1 MKVKRWLFFLFAAL
15 LLTASGCQKKD
26 RVVARVYYHKL
37 YLSEVCDNIPEG
49 LSPEDSLSLFNA
61 YVDSWIKEQLVLHEA
76 EKRLSFKEKSFGKQ
90 LEECRKS
97 LLIDAYFQKLA
108 SEMTTEDVSTEEMR
122 SFNRMFDSRYRV
134 DREIVKI
141 NYVKLS
147 RNSKL
152 IAPVKDILFNE
163 SRRKAEKQQLAAML
177 GDSVEYMIDDSTW
190 LYLEDVQAE
199 LPFEV
204 AKDVAQQPQYVE
216 KDEKDFHYIL
226 VVLDHKQQR
235 SVNETEE
242 ERESAR
248 MMIAGQKKRERIDGY
263 VDSLYRKA
271 IQDRIV
277 IR

>member
-1 MKVKRWLFFLFAAL
+1 MKVKRWFFFLCAAL

-26 RVVARVYYHKL
+26 RIVAQVYYHKL
-37 YLSEVCDNIPEG
+37 YLSEVCENIPEG
-49 LSPEDSLSLFNA
+49 LSPDDSVSLFNA

-76 EKRLSFKEKSFGKQ
+76 EKKLSLREKSFGRQ

-108 SEMTTEDVSTEEMR
+108 SENTVDDVSAEEMR
-122 SFNRMFDSRYRV
+122 AFNRMFDNRYSV
-134 DREIVKI
+134 DREIVKV

-163 SRRKAEKQQLAAML
+163 NRRKSEKQALAKML

-204 AKDVAQQPQYVE
+204 AKNVDQQYQYVE
-216 KDEKDFHYIL
+216 KEEKGFHYL
-226 VVLDHKQQR
+226 MVVLDHKEQR

-242 ERESAR
+242 EREAAR
-248 MMIAGQKKRERIDGY
+248 MMIAGQKKRARIDGY

>member
-1 MKVKRWLFFLFAAL
+1 MKVKSFFFFLCAAL
-15 LLTASGCQKKD
+15 LLSASGCQQKD
-26 RVVARVYYHKL
+26 RIVAQVYYHKL

-49 LSPEDSLSLFNA
+49 LSPEDSLSLFTA

-76 EKRLSFKEKSFGKQ
+76 EKRLSFREKSFGRH

-97 LLIDAYFQKLA
+97 LLIDSYFQKLA
-108 SEMTTEDVSTEEMR
+108 QEMTTDDVSSEEMR
-122 SFNRMFDSRYRV
+122 SFNRMFDNRYRV

-163 SRRKAEKQQLAAML
+163 SRRKTEKQELAAML

-190 LYLEDVQAE
+190 LYLEEVQAE

-204 AKDVAQQPQYVE
+204 AKNVAQQHQYVE
-216 KDEKDFHYIL
+216 KDEKGFHYL
-226 VVLDHKQQR
+226 MVVLDHKEQR

-242 ERESAR
+242 EQEAAR
-248 MMIAGQKKRERIDGY
+248 MMISAQKKRERIDNH

-271 IQDRIV
+271 IRERIV

>member
-1 MKVKRWLFFLFAAL
+1 MKVKRCFFFLCAAL
-15 LLTASGCQKKD
+15 LLAASGCQEKD
-26 RVVARVYYHKL
+26 RIVAQVYYHKL
-37 YLSEVCDNIPEG
+37 YLSEVCENIPIG
-49 LSPEDSLSLFNA
+49 LSLEDSLSLFNA

-76 EKRLSFKEKSFGKQ
+76 EKKLSLREKSFGRQ

-108 SEMTTEDVSTEEMR
+108 SEMTSEDVSAEEMR
-122 SFNRMFDSRYRV
+122 SFNRMFDNRYRI

-147 RNSKL
+147 LNSKL
-152 IAPVKDILFNE
+152 ITPVKEILFNE
-163 SRRKAEKQQLAAML
+163 SRRKAEKQELAAML

-190 LYLEDVQAE
+190 LYLEEVQAE

-204 AKDVAQQPQYVE
+204 EKNVAQQHQYVE
-216 KDEKDFHYIL
+216 KDEKGFHYL
-226 VVLDHKQQR
+226 MVVLDHKEQR

-242 ERESAR
+242 EQKSAR
-248 MMIAGQKKRERIDGY
+248 MMISAQKKRERIDNY
-263 VDSLYRKA
+263 VDSLYSKA
-271 IQDRIV
+271 IRDRIV